1 MSDYPIPATRIVQHG
16 AAAAPRVIEADI
28 VVVGAGI
35 SGISAALEAAGL
47 GHRVVLVDAGQQ
59 LGGQST
65 GTLLG
70 TFCGFYSNG
79 PEPYRVVY
87 GMVDAM
93 FAHLKREEAFHLRRG
108 RNSYIPLYQEQVL
121 VRWIE
126 QAVHAAGIEALLG
139 ATLLDVRRD
148 GGRIASLSLA
158 TRFGPIEL
166 RGQGFVDASGDA
178 ALSYLAGFDCR
189 EPVSPIMGTLMFT
202 IEGFEEV
209 AALQL
214 DRWAVQKRL
223 AEVGDRYGLV
233 RRDGFVFAFPGK
245 GQATVNM
252 THVETPLDAGGYAR
266 AQAEGRAQADRVVS
280 FLRGEY
286 PAAFAR
292 EGKLARVRQYG
303 FLGIRQTRWIVGGH
317 SLQIDEVRQGLKPA
331 DAILRCSWPVE
342 LHDRPEDV
350 HWEEFGDDHLHYVP
364 LRAMVPRGA
373 ENLVAAGRCI
383 DGDPAALSSV
393 RVMGPCVAMG
403 AAAAQAL
410 DLAGAG
416 SVQQIDMAA
425 LQLRLNDN
433 LERCDRPERLS

>member
-1 MSDYPIPATRIVQHG
+1 MSDYPVPPTRTVRHQPARAQI
-16 AAAAPRVIEADI
+16 IEVDI
-28 VVVGAGI
+28 AVVGAGI
-35 SGISAALEAAGL
+35 SGISAALEAARL
-47 GHRVVLVDAGQQ
+47 GRRVALIDAGQQ

-65 GTLLG
+65 GSMLG

-87 GMVDAM
+87 GIVDEM
-93 FAHLKREEAFHLRRG
+93 FAHLKKADAFHLRRG
-108 RNSYIPLYQEQVL
+108 RNSYIPLYQEQAL

-126 QAVHAAGIEALLG
+126 QAVHAAGIQVLLG
-139 ATLLDVRRD
+139 ATLLQARRD
-148 GGRIASLSLA
+148 GGRIMALDIA
-158 TRFGPIEL
+158 TRFGSVEVHA
-166 RGQGFVDASGDA
+166 QGFVDASGDA

-189 EPVSPIMGTLMFT
+189 EPISPIMGTLMFT
-202 IEGFEEV
+202 LEGFDEA

-223 AEVGDRYGLV
+223 AETGSRYGLV

-245 GQATVNM
+245 GHATVNM
-252 THVETPLDAGGYAR
+252 THVKTPLDPEGYAT
-266 AQAEGRAQADRVVS
+266 AQAEGRAQADHVVD

-286 PAAFAR
+286 PAVFAT
-292 EGKLARVRQYG
+292 ARVRQYG
-303 FLGIRQTRWIVGGH
+303 FLGIRQTRWIVGRH
-317 SLQIDEVRQGLKPA
+317 SLQIDEVRQGLKPD

-350 HWEEFGDDHLHYVP
+350 HWEEFGDNHLHYVP
-364 LRAMVPRGA
+364 FRAMVPQQA
-373 ENLVAAGRCI
+373 DNLVAAGRCI

-416 SVQQIDMAA
+416 SVGQIDIAA
-425 LQLRLNDN
+425 LQLRLRDN
-433 LERCDRPERLS
+433 LERRDRD

>member
-1 MSDYPIPATRIVQHG
+1 MSEYPIPATRVVRQSNS
-16 AAAAPRVIEADI
+16 AAARVIEADI

-35 SGISAALEAAGL
+35 SGISAALEAAKL
-47 GHRVVLVDAGQQ
+47 GRRVVLVDAGQQ

-65 GTLLG
+65 GSMLG

-87 GMVDAM
+87 GMVDDM
-93 FAHLKREEAFHLRRG
+93 FAHLKREDAFHLRRG

-139 ATLLDVRRD
+139 ATLLQVQRD
-148 GGRIASLSLA
+148 GGRITSLSLA
-158 TRFGPIEL
+158 TRFGQVEL

-202 IEGFEEV
+202 LEGYDEA
-209 AALQL
+209 AALKL
-214 DRWAVQKRL
+214 DRWAMQKRL
-223 AEVGDRYGLV
+223 AEAGGRYGLV

-252 THVETPLDAGGYAR
+252 THVETPLDAAGYTR
-266 AQAEGRAQADRVVS
+266 SQAEGRAQADRVVA

-286 PAAFAR
+286 ADVFAH
-292 EGKLARVRQYG
+292 ARVRQYG

-317 SLQIDEVRQGLKPA
+317 SLQVEEVRQGLKPA
-331 DAILRCSWPVE
+331 DAVLRCSWPVE
-342 LHDRPEDV
+342 LHDRAEDV
-350 HWEEFGDDHLHYVP
+350 HWEEFGDDHLHYLP
-364 LRAMVPRGA
+364 FRSMVPSSA
-373 ENLVAAGRCI
+373 DNLVAAGRCI

-416 SVQQIDMAA
+416 SVTQIDIAA
-425 LQLRLNDN
+425 LQQRLQDN
-433 LERCDRPERLS
+433 LERRDPA

>member
-1 MSDYPIPATRIVQHG
+1 MSEYPIPATRTVRHDG
-16 AAAAPRVIEADI
+16 GGSRVIEADI

-35 SGISAALEAAGL
+35 SGISAALEAAKL
-47 GHRVVLVDAGQQ
+47 GRRVVLVDAGQQ

-65 GTLLG
+65 GSMLG

-93 FAHLKREEAFHLRRG
+93 FAHLKREGAFHLRRG
-108 RNSYIPLYQEQVL
+108 RNSFIPLYQEQVL

-126 QAVHAAGIEALLG
+126 QAVHDAGIEALLG
-139 ATLLDVRRD
+139 ATLLEVRRD
-148 GGRIASLSLA
+148 GGRIVSLDLA
-158 TRFGPIEL
+158 TRFGRIEL
-166 RGQGFVDASGDA
+166 RGRGFVDASGDA
-178 ALSYLAGFDCR
+178 ALSYLAGFECR

-202 IEGFEEV
+202 LEGFDEA

-214 DRWAVQKRL
+214 DRWAMQKRL
-223 AEVGDRYGLV
+223 GEQGGKYGLV

-245 GQATVNM
+245 AHATVNM
-252 THVETPLDAGGYAR
+252 THVETPLDAAGYAR
-266 AQAEGRAQADRVVS
+266 AQAEGRAQADRVVA

-286 PAAFAR
+286 PAAFSQ
-292 EGKLARVRQYG
+292 ARVRQYG
-303 FLGIRQTRWIVGGH
+303 FLGIRQTRWIVGRH
-317 SLQIDEVRQGLKPA
+317 SLQVDEVRQGLKPA

-364 LRAMVPRGA
+364 FRAMVPRDA
-373 ENLVAAGRCI
+373 DNLVAAGRCI

-416 SVQQIDMAA
+416 SVGQIDISA
-425 LQLRLNDN
+425 LQVRLRDN
-433 LERCDRPERLS
+433 LERRDRD

>member
-1 MSDYPIPATRIVQHG
+1 MSDYPIPATRIVRH
-16 AAAAPRVIEADI
+16 AAAAARVVEADI

-35 SGISAALEAAGL
+35 SGISAALEAAKL
-47 GHRVVLVDAGQQ
+47 GRRVVLVDAGQQ

-65 GTLLG
+65 GSLLG

-93 FAHLKREEAFHLRRG
+93 FAHLKRENAFHLRRG
-108 RNSYIPLYQEQVL
+108 RNSYIPLYQEQAL

-126 QAVHAAGIEALLG
+126 QAVEAAGIETLLG
-139 ATLLDVRRD
+139 ATLLAARRD
-148 GGRIASLSLA
+148 GGRIVSLSLA

-166 RGQGFVDASGDA
+166 HGRGFVDASGDA
-178 ALSYLAGFDCR
+178 ALSYLAGFECR

-202 IEGFEEV
+202 IEGFDEA

-223 AEVGDRYGLV
+223 AEQGGRYGLV

-252 THVETPLDAGGYAR
+252 THVETPLDAAGYAR
-266 AQAEGRAQADRVVS
+266 AQAAGRAQADRVVA

-286 PAAFAR
+286 PAVFA
-292 EGKLARVRQYG
+292 EARVRQYG
-303 FLGIRQTRWIVGGH
+303 FLGIRQTRWIVGRH
-317 SLQIDEVRQGLKPA
+317 SLQIDEVRQGLKPE

-342 LHDRPEDV
+342 LHDRAEDV
-350 HWEEFGDDHLHYVP
+350 HWEEFGDDHLHYLP
-364 LRAMVPRGA
+364 FRAMVPREA
-373 ENLVAAGRCI
+373 DNLVAAGRCV

-416 SVQQIDMAA
+416 SIRQIDIVA
-425 LQLRLNDN
+425 LQARLRDN
-433 LERCDRPERLS
+433 LERRDRD

>member
-1 MSDYPIPATRIVQHG
+1 MSEYPIPATRTVRHG
-16 AAAAPRVIEADI
+16 GGGSRVIEADI

-35 SGISAALEAAGL
+35 SGISAALEAAKL
-47 GHRVVLVDAGQQ
+47 GRRVVLVDAGQQ

-65 GTLLG
+65 GSMLG

-93 FAHLKREEAFHLRRG
+93 FAHLKREGAFHLRRG
-108 RNSYIPLYQEQVL
+108 RNSFIPLYQEQVL

-126 QAVHAAGIEALLG
+126 QAVHDAGIEALLG
-139 ATLLDVRRD
+139 ATLLEVRRD
-148 GGRIASLSLA
+148 GGRIVSLDLA
-158 TRFGPIEL
+158 TRFGRIEL
-166 RGQGFVDASGDA
+166 RGRGFVDASGDA
-178 ALSYLAGFDCR
+178 ALSYLAGFECR

-202 IEGFEEV
+202 LEGFDEA

-214 DRWAVQKRL
+214 DRWAMQKRL
-223 AEVGDRYGLV
+223 GEQGGKYGLV

-245 GQATVNM
+245 GHATVNM
-252 THVETPLDAGGYAR
+252 THVETPLDAAGYAR
-266 AQAEGRAQADRVVS
+266 AQAEGRAQADRVVA

-286 PAAFAR
+286 PAAFSQ
-292 EGKLARVRQYG
+292 ARVRQYG
-303 FLGIRQTRWIVGGH
+303 FLGIRQTRWIVGRH
-317 SLQIDEVRQGLKPA
+317 SLQVDEVRQGLKPA

-364 LRAMVPRGA
+364 FRAMVPPDA
-373 ENLVAAGRCI
+373 DNLVAAGRCI

-416 SVQQIDMAA
+416 SVGQIDISA
-425 LQLRLNDN
+425 LQVRLRDN
-433 LERCDRPERLS
+433 LERRDRD

>member
-1 MSDYPIPATRIVQHG
+1 MSDAYPIPATRIVRHMPT
-16 AAAAPRVIEADI
+16 AASRVMEADI

-35 SGISAALEAAGL
+35 SGISAALEAAKL
-47 GHRVVLVDAGQQ
+47 GRRVVLVDAGQQ

-65 GTLLG
+65 GSMLG

-87 GMVDAM
+87 GMVDDM
-93 FAHLKREEAFHLRRG
+93 FAHLKRADAFHLRRG

-126 QAVHAAGIEALLG
+126 QAVHGAGIEVLLG

-148 GGRIASLSLA
+148 GGRLRSLGLA
-158 TRFGPIEL
+158 TRFGPVEL

-202 IEGFEEV
+202 IEGFNED
-209 AALQL
+209 AAMRL
-214 DRWAVQKRL
+214 DRWAVQRRL
-223 AEVGDRYGLV
+223 GEIGGRYGLV
-233 RRDGFVFAFPGK
+233 RHDGFVFAFPGK
-245 GQATVNM
+245 GHATVNM
-252 THVETPLDAGGYAR
+252 THVETPLDAAGYAK
-266 AQAEGRAQADRVVS
+266 AQAEGRAQADRVVD

-286 PAAFAR
+286 PDVFA
-292 EGKLARVRQYG
+292 GARVRQYG
-303 FLGIRQTRWIVGGH
+303 FLGIRQTRWIVGRH
-317 SLQIDEVRQGLKPA
+317 SLQIEEVRQGLKPD
-331 DAILRCSWPVE
+331 DAILRCAWPVE
-342 LHDRPEDV
+342 LHDRIEDV

-364 LRAMVPRGA
+364 FRSMLPQQAD
-373 ENLVAAGRCI
+373 NLVAAGRCI

-393 RVMGPCVAMG
+393 RVMGPCIAMG

-410 DLAGAG
+410 DLAGSG
-416 SVQQIDMAA
+416 SVQQINIAA
-425 LQLRLNDN
+425 LRTRLRDN
-433 LERCDRPERLS
+433 LERRDRD

>member
-1 MSDYPIPATRIVQHG
+1 MSDAYPIPATRVVRHAASAPARIV
-16 AAAAPRVIEADI
+16 EADI

-35 SGISAALEAAGL
+35 SGISAALEAAKL
-47 GHRVVLVDAGQQ
+47 GRRVVLVDAGQQ

-65 GTLLG
+65 GSMLG

-79 PEPYRVVY
+79 PDPYRVVY
-87 GMVDAM
+87 GMVDDM
-93 FAHLKREEAFHLRRG
+93 FAHLKRADAFHLRRG

-126 QAVHAAGIEALLG
+126 QAVHGAGIEALLG
-139 ATLLDVRRD
+139 ATLLEVKRD
-148 GGRIASLSLA
+148 GGRIRSLSLA
-158 TRFGPIEL
+158 TRFGPVDV

-178 ALSYLAGFDCR
+178 ALSYFAGFDCR

-202 IEGFEEV
+202 IEGFNE
-209 AALQL
+209 AAAVKL

-223 AEVGDRYGLV
+223 GEVGGKYGLV

-252 THVETPLDAGGYAR
+252 THVETPLDAAGYAR
-266 AQAEGRAQADRVVS
+266 AQAEGRAQADRVVD

-286 PAAFAR
+286 ADVFAQ

-303 FLGIRQTRWIVGGH
+303 FLGIRQTRWIVGRH
-317 SLQIDEVRQGLKPA
+317 SLQIEEVRQGFKPH

-364 LRAMVPRGA
+364 FRAMVPQQA
-373 ENLVAAGRCI
+373 DNLVAAGRCI

-393 RVMGPCVAMG
+393 RVMGPCIAMG

-410 DLAGAG
+410 DIAGAG
-416 SVQQIDMAA
+416 SVQQIDIAA
-425 LQLRLNDN
+425 LRTRLRDN
-433 LERCDRPERLS
+433 LERCDLD

>member
-1 MSDYPIPATRIVQHG
+1 MSEYPIPATRIVTHK
-16 AAAAPRVIEADI
+16 AAAARVVEAEV

-35 SGISAALEAAGL
+35 SGISAALEAAKAG
-47 GHRVVLVDAGQQ
+47 RKVALVDAGQQ

-65 GTLLG
+65 GSMLG

-79 PEPYRVVY
+79 PDPYQVVY

-93 FAHLKREEAFHLRRG
+93 FGHLKKADAFHLRRG
-108 RNSYIPLYQEQVL
+108 RNSYIPLYREEAL

-126 QAVHAAGIEALLG
+126 QTVHAAGIQVLLG
-139 ATLLDVRRD
+139 ATLLGVKRK
-148 GGRIASLSLA
+148 GGRIAALDIA
-158 TRFGPIEL
+158 TRFGPVEL

-178 ALSYLAGFDCR
+178 ALSYLAGFPCR

-202 IEGFEEV
+202 IEGFDEAE
-209 AALQL
+209 ALKL
-214 DRWAVQKRL
+214 DRWAVQKHL
-223 AEVGDRYGLV
+223 AAIGGKYGLV

-245 GQATVNM
+245 GHATVNM
-252 THVETPLDAGGYAR
+252 THVETPLNAEGYAES
-266 AQAEGRAQADRVVS
+266 QAEGRAQADRVVD

-286 PAAFAR
+286 PHVFSQ
-292 EGKLARVRQYG
+292 ARVRQYG
-303 FLGIRQTRWIVGGH
+303 FLGIRQTRWIVGQH
-317 SLQIDEVRQGLKPA
+317 SMTVQEVRDGLQPA

-342 LHDRPEDV
+342 LHDRAEDV

-364 LRAMVPRGA
+364 FRSMVPDGA
-373 ENLVAAGRCI
+373 DNLVAAGRCI

-393 RVMGPCVAMG
+393 RVMGPCIAMG

-416 SVQQIDMAA
+416 SVRQIDITA
-425 LQLRLNDN
+425 LQARLHDN
-433 LERCDRPERLS
+433 LQRCDKP

>member
-1 MSDYPIPATRIVQHG
+1 MSDYPIPATRIVRHT
-16 AAAAPRVIEADI
+16 AAAPRVVEAEI

-35 SGISAALEAAGL
+35 SGISAALEAAKSG
-47 GHRVVLVDAGQQ
+47 RSVALVDAGQQ

-65 GTLLG
+65 GSMLG

-79 PEPYRVVY
+79 PEPYQLVY
-87 GMVDAM
+87 GIVDDM
-93 FAHLKREEAFHLRRG
+93 FGHLKRAGAFHLRRG
-108 RNSYIPLYQEQVL
+108 RNTYIPLYQEQAL

-126 QAVHAAGIEALLG
+126 QAVHAAGIQVLLG
-139 ATLLDVRRD
+139 ATLLQARRD
-148 GGRIASLSLA
+148 GGRVTALDLA
-158 TRFGPIEL
+158 TRFGPVEL

-178 ALSYLAGFDCR
+178 ALSYLAGFACR

-202 IEGFEEV
+202 LEGFDEAV
-209 AALQL
+209 ALKL
-214 DRWAVQKRL
+214 DRWAMQKRL
-223 AEVGDRYGLV
+223 GEQSGKYGLV

-245 GQATVNM
+245 GHATVNM
-252 THVETPLDAGGYAR
+252 THVETPLDAEGYA
-266 AQAEGRAQADRVVS
+266 ASQAEGRAQADRVVE

-286 PAAFAR
+286 PEAFSA
-292 EGKLARVRQYG
+292 ARVRQYG
-303 FLGIRQTRWIVGGH
+303 FLGIRQTRWIVGQH
-317 SLQIDEVRQGLKPA
+317 SIDIADIRKGVKPD

-364 LRAMVPRGA
+364 FRAMVP
-373 ENLVAAGRCI
+373 ESSDNLVAAGRCI

-393 RVMGPCVAMG
+393 RVMGPCIAMG

-416 SVQQIDMAA
+416 SVRQIDVAA
-425 LQLRLNDN
+425 LQVRVSDN
-433 LERCDRPERLS
+433 LQRRDKP

>member
-1 MSDYPIPATRIVQHG
+1 MTDHPIPATRIIRRDSTG
-16 AAAAPRVIEADI
+16 ASRVLEADI
-28 VVVGAGI
+28 VVLGAGI
-35 SGISAALEAAGL
+35 SGISAALEAVKL
-47 GHRVVLVDAGQQ
+47 GRRVILVDAGQQ

-65 GTLLG
+65 GSLLG

-87 GMVDAM
+87 GIVDEM
-93 FAHLKREEAFHLRRG
+93 FAHLKKADAFHLRRG
-108 RNSYIPLYQEQVL
+108 RNSYIPLYQEQAL

-126 QAVHAAGIEALLG
+126 QAVHGAGIDVLLG
-139 ATLLDVRRD
+139 AILLDVKRD
-148 GGRIASLSLA
+148 GGRVEAVSLA
-158 TRFGPIEL
+158 TRFGTVEL

-178 ALSYLAGFDCR
+178 ALSFAAGFACR

-202 IEGFEEV
+202 LEGFDEA
-209 AALQL
+209 AALTL
-214 DRWAVQKRL
+214 DRWAVQKHL
-223 AEVGDRYGLV
+223 AEQGGRYGLV

-252 THVETPLDAGGYAR
+252 THVETPLEPLGLAA
-266 AQAEGRAQADRVVS
+266 AQAEGRAQADRVVA

-286 PAAFAR
+286 PQAF
-292 EGKLARVRQYG
+292 GSARVRQYG
-303 FLGIRQTRWIVGGH
+303 MLGIRQTRWIVGGH
-317 SLQIDEVRQGLKPA
+317 SITVDEVRRGVKPA

-342 LHDRPEDV
+342 LHDRAEDV

-364 LRAMVPRGA
+364 LRAMLPAGA
-373 ENLVAAGRCI
+373 DNVVAAGRCI

-403 AAAAQAL
+403 AAAAHAL

-416 SVQQIDMAA
+416 SVQQIDIAA
-425 LQLRLNDN
+425 LQGRLVDN
-433 LERCDRPERLS
+433 LTRCDRD